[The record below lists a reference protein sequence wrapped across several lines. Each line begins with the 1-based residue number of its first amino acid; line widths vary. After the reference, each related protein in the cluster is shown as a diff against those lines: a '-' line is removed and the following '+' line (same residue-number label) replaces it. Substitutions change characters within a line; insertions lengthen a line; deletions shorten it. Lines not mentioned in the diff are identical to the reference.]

1 MPAFTGLGAPWW
13 DANARGLLCGITRG
27 TKWAH
32 IVRAACESLAYQT
45 YDIAEAMFG
54 DGTSQLSSLEVD
66 GGGSRNDFIMQFQAD
81 LLEAN
86 VVRCSVGET
95 TALGAAYIA
104 GLARGVWSSREEL
117 SALRSIERTFEPE
130 MEEGERSR
138 LIAGWR
144 RAVERAL
151 S

>member
-1 MPAFTGLGAPWW
+1 M
-13 DANARGLLCGITRG
+13 
-27 TKWAH
+27 
-32 IVRAACESLAYQT
+32 RAACESLAYQT